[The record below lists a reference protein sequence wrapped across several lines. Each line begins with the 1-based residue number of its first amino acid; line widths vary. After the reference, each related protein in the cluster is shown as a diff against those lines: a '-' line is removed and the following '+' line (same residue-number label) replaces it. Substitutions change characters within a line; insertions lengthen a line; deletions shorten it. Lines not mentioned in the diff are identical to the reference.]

1 MHTQG
6 SASENEAGGGGG
18 GLQTGKKRRL
28 REWHKAGL
36 KTVLSRGESIMAL
49 SSFILKSSCQ
59 LFLLLLFMVCVSHT
73 VSDVCESWCLNCFLR
88 SDDC

>member
-49 SSFILKSSCQ
+49 SSFINVILKPVVSFFFFFFSWSVSATQC
-59 LFLLLLFMVCVSHT
+59 LMCVSPG
-73 VSDVCESWCLNCFLR
+73 V
-88 SDDC
+88 

>member
-18 GLQTGKKRRL
+18 GLQTGKERRL

-36 KTVLSRGESIMAL
+36 KAVLSRGESIMAL
-49 SSFILKSSCQ
+49 SLFINLILKSSCQ
-59 LFLLLLFMVCVSHT
+59 LLFFFFFSWSVSATQCLMCVSPGA
-73 VSDVCESWCLNCFLR
+73 
-88 SDDC
+88 